1 MFLRRAVLFFGF
13 FLNLGNFC
21 FKEIIP
27 LANTFIYQII
37 LRRISTEVKKPHK
50 IAKSAI
56 QLLNLAYI
64 PGMNEE
70 TVCFHMNMNLTYQWN
85 LNNAQKY
92 LS

>member
-1 MFLRRAVLFFGF
+1 MFLRRAVFF

-37 LRRISTEVKKPHK
+37 LRRISTEVKKKQTHK
-50 IAKSAI
+50 VAKSAI

-70 TVCFHMNMNLTYQWN
+70 TVCFHMIMNLTYQWFN
-85 LNNAQKY
+85 MVEI
-92 LS
+92 